1 MRHSHDD
8 RQEPALSDARA
19 EDEAYDTPPTGRRG
33 RLRRVAMVGVAAL
46 AVFGFGAIVAYG
58 YFTYSDR
65 SGMTPA
71 PLVAADPRPVRVK
84 PERVGGL
91 EVPHTNLSIYDA
103 GQGGGRAAQPGGSE
117 TLLPPPEN
125 PLPKPMPTPV
135 VQTVSQPVGPAA
147 PAAVVA
153 SLPATDATQAA
164 IGDVG
169 TARTHASPPP
179 PPPPAPPYGA
189 PATRATTAPA
199 APASQT
205 QAASSRGVGPGTSA
219 AQAPAQTPAQVA
231 AQTRGGGF
239 RIQVG
244 AMRTE
249 PEARAAWEQVRRKH
263 PDILGPMA
271 PSYAKVELGDR
282 GSFFRVQA
290 GPLASRDAAR
300 SACERL
306 SKAGTVCFVV
316 PPS

>member
-1 MRHSHDD
+1 MRHGHSD
-8 RQEPALSDARA
+8 RREPALSDTQAA
-19 EDEAYDTPPTGRRG
+19 DEAYDEQPDERRG
-33 RLRRVAMVGVAAL
+33 RFRRIAMFGVAAL

-65 SGMTPA
+65 NGMTPA
-71 PLVAADPRPVRVK
+71 PLIAADPRPVRVK

-103 GQGGGRAAQPGGSE
+103 GQTSSRPGQAGGTE

-125 PLPKPMPTPV
+125 PLPKPIPTPV
-135 VQTVSQPVGPAA
+135 VQTGSQPIAASGAAAPPAA
-147 PAAVVA
+147 VA

-169 TARTHASPPP
+169 AARTVVPTP
-179 PPPPAPPYGA
+179 PPPPAPPYIPPAARGTAA
-189 PATRATTAPA
+189 PAGQPPSARSTGAATTAAVA
-199 APASQT
+199 APAPAAT
-205 QAASSRGVGPGTSA
+205 QL
-219 AQAPAQTPAQVA
+219 
-231 AQTRGGGF
+231 RGGGF

-263 PDILGPMA
+263 PDVLGPMV
-271 PSYAKVELGDR
+271 PSYAKVEFGDR

-300 SACERL
+300 SACEKL

>member
-1 MRHSHDD
+1 MRHGHND
-8 RQEPALSDARA
+8 RREPALSDRQA
-19 EDEAYDTPPTGRRG
+19 EDEAYDGQPDERRG
-33 RLRRVAMVGVAAL
+33 RLRRVAMFGVAAL
-46 AVFGFGAIVAYG
+46 AVFGFGSIVAYG

-65 SGMTPA
+65 NGMTPA
-71 PLVAADPRPVRVK
+71 PLVAADPRPLRVK

-103 GQGGGRAAQPGGSE
+103 GQASSRPGQVGGRE

-125 PLPKPMPTPV
+125 PLPKPVPTPV
-135 VQTVSQPVGPAA
+135 VQTVAQSTAPSGTAAA
-147 PAAVVA
+147 PPVAVA

-169 TARTHASPPP
+169 ATRAVVPTP
-179 PPPPAPPYGA
+179 PPPPAPPYVPPAARGTTTPAVPAGQPPSPRSAGVGA
-189 PATRATTAPA
+189 PTAVAAPAPA
-199 APASQT
+199 AIQP
-205 QAASSRGVGPGTSA
+205 
-219 AQAPAQTPAQVA
+219 
-231 AQTRGGGF
+231 RGGGF

-249 PEARAAWEQVRRKH
+249 PEARLAWEQVRRKH

-300 SACERL
+300 SACEKL